1 MMSEKVPDNVRK
13 QIDGMAE
20 AFRERLMGL
29 YVWSNE
35 EQAGAEPTAMQIED
49 KIREWIRR
57 IGEDTQVLLLEG
69 MDRNRR
75 KGKTPCPQCG
85 EDEYWKGYE
94 PRQYIIPIA
103 RRKTVV

>member
-29 YVWSNE
+29 CVWSNE

-57 IGEDTQVLLLEG
+57 IGEDTQVLLLGG